1 MPNYNVTVNLNAT
14 IKFKLTKEGEEL
26 TKRLSEAE
34 RFKFQL
40 KFPREIKRTEDGFV
54 EMQLWDFC
62 NFYGP
67 ELYVGSSQ
75 YLEDNSIHISL

>member
-1 MPNYNVTVNLNAT
+1 MPNYNVTANLNST

-34 RFKFQL
+34 RFKFKL
-40 KFPREIKRTEDGFV
+40 KFSREIKRTEDGFV

-75 YLEDNSIHISL
+75 YLEDNSIHLTI

>member
-1 MPNYNVTVNLNAT
+1 MPNYNDTANLNST

-26 TKRLSEAE
+26 TNRLSEAE

-40 KFPREIKRTEDGFV
+40 KFSREIKRTEDGFV

-75 YLEDNSIHISL
+75 YLEDNSIHLTI